1 MTQKLNC
8 WQFKNCGREKDGLL
22 VETLGECP
30 VSTTLKF
37 DGMNEGRGAGRM
49 CWMVPDSACRQ
60 EPAKLGL
67 FYRCHT
73 CDFYR
78 RVLFEQEENMACKFD
93 TVLV

>member
-30 VSTTLKF
+30 VSSAMKF
-37 DGMNEGRGAGRM
+37 DGMNGGRGAGRI
-49 CWMVPDSACRQ
+49 CWMVPDSACRK
-60 EPAKLGL
+60 EPAKLGI
-67 FYRCHT
+67 FQRCHT

-78 RVLFEQEENMACKFD
+78 RVLFEQEESMTCKYD
-93 TVLV
+93 SILV